1 MNDEFLVGLT
11 FITALGCGLNG
22 GVFFGFSSFIMTALG
37 RLPPPQGIAA
47 MQSINVYAVTPVFM
61 TALFGTALASIGLV
75 VATLY
80 RSPAA
85 SGYLLAGSALYL
97 IGTILVTIIFNVPRN
112 NALVRV
118 VDPESADGARV
129 WADYLVTWTMWNHVR
144 AVSGLAA
151 AALLILALMR

>member
-61 TALFGTALASIGLV
+61 MALFGTALASIGLI

-85 SGYLLAGSALYL
+85 SGYLLGGSALYL
-97 IGTILVTIIFNVPRN
+97 VGTILVTIIFNVPRN
-112 NALVRV
+112 NALAG
-118 VDPESADGARV
+118 VDPESADGPRV

-144 AVSGLAA
+144 TVSGLAA
-151 AALLILALMR
+151 AALLTLALMR